1 MRLLHITMPT
11 IALAVLLTGC
21 GEKGPESAQTPATS
35 PGANGAQPGQPS
47 QSRALNADEVALLQ
61 AASSGDTAKA
71 KALLDQGVN
80 VNLRG
85 SDGRTPLTEASFAGH
100 EEMVKLLLERGADP
114 SLKKA
119 DGADAVALGQGHKE
133 VAEIFKG
140 ITSLIEAASSGDAKT
155 VKLLLDRGISPNSKD
170 AGGRTPLTE
179 AAWNGKTEV
188 VKLLLEK
195 GANPN
200 LKKSDGALP
209 ADLARAQGHQDVVDL
224 LNGASARP
232 SPASEAAQKPAAG
245 NQNSPPASPS
255 ASVKGKK

>member
-1 MRLLHITMPT
+1 MPT
-11 IALAVLLTGC
+11 IALTFLLVGC
-21 GEKGPESAQTPATS
+21 GGKGPESVQTPTPA

-47 QSRALNADEVALLQ
+47 QPRPLSADEVALLQ
-61 AASSGDTAKA
+61 AASGGDTARA

-100 EEMVKLLLERGADP
+100 AETVKLLLERGADP

-133 VAEIFKG
+133 VADIFRG
-140 ITSLIEAASSGDAKT
+140 VTSLIEAASSGDAKT
-155 VKLLLDRGISPNSKD
+155 VKQLLDRGISPNSKD

-200 LKKSDGALP
+200 LKKSDGASP
-209 ADLARAQGHQDVVDL
+209 ADLARAQGHQEIVDL
-224 LNGASARP
+224 LNGASAKS
-232 SPASEAAQKPAAG
+232 SPAAQASQQPAAR
-245 NQNSPPASPS
+245 NQNSPPASPA